1 MGEEYCVERGRVE
14 GEGVMVPTT
23 TEEEEG
29 GVEEGY

>member
-29 GVEEGY
+29 EVEEGY